1 MPEAN
6 AEGTLKK
13 PVITTILNI
22 LIKTTSFRSEHQL
35 CEVRTE
41 RQNKKIFSFLKN
53 KNGGRKRSHFVQEQ
67 SDWIQNA
74 MLGGMSR
81 AVTK

>member
-1 MPEAN
+1 MFKEHYRKN
-6 AEGTLKK
+6 
-13 PVITTILNI
+13 NI
-22 LIKTTSFRSEHQL
+22 FISSLFKHTAKQKNLFL
-35 CEVRTE
+35 F
-41 RQNKKIFSFLKN
+41 KKI

>member
-1 MPEAN
+1 MFKEHCRKN
-6 AEGTLKK
+6 
-13 PVITTILNI
+13 NI
-22 LIKTTSFRSEHQL
+22 LISSL
-35 CEVRTE
+35 YIL
-41 RQNKKIFSFLKN
+41 QNKKIFSFLKN
-53 KNGGRKRSHFVQEQ
+53 KNGGRKRSHFVQER